1 MLGGRS
7 GVKLRVAARHQR
19 RPAMT
24 TLRAPDR
31 PVAETQTEAVLGT
44 MADGRASP
52 REAARAF
59 GVVVGPSVVLDA
71 LVAGGGASALRA
83 MRAHRHPR
91 RAAAL
96 ATTLAGAYATVGRP
110 LMLHW
115 GATCADLRKPLPGDE
130 IVPGH
135 TVQST
140 RAVTIEAPVDA
151 VWPWLAQI
159 GQDRAGFYSYEA
171 LENLAGCEMRNAD
184 AIHPEWQWRARGE
197 TVFLHRLYGL
207 RVERFE
213 PGRTIVLAGW
223 GAFVLDALG
232 PDRTR
237 LIARSRAARGPA
249 GLVGALLIEIPHF
262 VMERK
267 MLLGIKERAERHHTA
282 SKRRAAQAGVLAG
295 AAHA

>member
-1 MLGGRS
+1 MPGVRS

-24 TLRAPDR
+24 TLRAPDHPGR
-31 PVAETQTEAVLGT
+31 AAVL
-44 MADGRASP
+44 
-52 REAARAF
+52 
-59 GVVVGPSVVLDA
+59 
-71 LVAGGGASALRA
+71 ASALV
-83 MRAHRHPR
+83 
-91 RAAAL
+91 
-96 ATTLAGAYATVGRP
+96 GAYATVGRP

-213 PGRTIVLAGW
+213 PGRTIVLEGW
-223 GAFVLDALG
+223 GAFVLEALG

-237 LIARSRAARGPA
+237 LIARSRASRGPA
-249 GLVGALLIEIPHF
+249 GLVGALVRPPPGRPCAPGPRRPAGDVVLF
-262 VMERK
+262 
-267 MLLGIKERAERHHTA
+267 RACLVV
-282 SKRRAAQAGVLAG
+282 AA
-295 AAHA
+295 AAV